1 MLLHHRMAF
10 MPNISACLSSSQ
22 MQLCASALSLS
33 ISSCVLCGNYL
44 IMLELEESILF
55 TISLINRLYFREVL
69 DLQKNN

>member
-10 MPNISACLSSSQ
+10 MPDISACLSSQ